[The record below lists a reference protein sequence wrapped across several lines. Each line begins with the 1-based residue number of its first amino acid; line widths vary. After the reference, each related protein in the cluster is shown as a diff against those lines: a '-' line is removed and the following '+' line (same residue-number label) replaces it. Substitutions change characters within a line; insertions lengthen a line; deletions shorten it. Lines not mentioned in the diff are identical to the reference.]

1 MGSAPAKIDIG
12 ESCQEREQLL
22 HEWAQ
27 CGRRLV
33 KILYAQSATV
43 NHTAKS
49 PASFEEQVRLARAAE
64 TEACRKY
71 FGHVN
76 THDCEYICES
86 GALGAPLLSRHGR
99 HL

>member
-1 MGSAPAKIDIG
+1 MGSAPAKIDIS
-12 ESCQEREQLL
+12 ESCQERAQLL
-22 HEWAQ
+22 REWVQ

-33 KILYAQSATV
+33 KILYAQSAAV

-49 PASFEEQVRLARAAE
+49 LASFEEQVRLAWAAE

-76 THDCEYICES
+76 THDCQYICES
-86 GALGAPLLSRHGR
+86 GALGAPLLSGHGR
-99 HL
+99 HS